1 MRLKSTI
8 RFFYQYVIIMNVK
21 TEHKNLS
28 KTARLTGLWYLMMA
42 VTGILGFMV
51 FHSQVFV
58 SGNAEQTLTNLVEL
72 ESTARVRLLLEFGI
86 VISQALTAVWFYKLF
101 KDNYEW
107 EAWTLGLWGTVNAI
121 VIMISAI
128 SMASAIGIANSDTNA
143 LEDKVLLIQV
153 FQNMIKYAWSIGG
166 LFFGLW
172 LFPMG
177 YIVVKSKRMPVW
189 LGRVIILGG
198 IGYVSSAFI
207 GYAGLDFSFNKFLT
221 LPATIGEF
229 WMIGYLLIF
238 GIRPIKE

>member
-1 MRLKSTI
+1 MIL
-8 RFFYQYVIIMNVK
+8 N
-21 TEHKNLS
+21 TEQKNLI
-28 KTARLTGLWYLMMA
+28 KTARTTGLWYLMMA

-51 FHSQVFV
+51 FHSQIFV
-58 SGNAEQTLTNLVEL
+58 SGNPEQTLTNLVEL
-72 ESTARVRLLLEFGI
+72 ESTARIRLLLEFAI
-86 VISQALTAVWFYKLF
+86 VTSQALTAVWFFKLF

-107 EAWTLGLWGTVNAI
+107 EAWTLGIWGMVNAL

-128 SMASAIGIANSDTNA
+128 SIASAIGIANSNIST

-153 FQNMIKYAWSIGG
+153 LQHIISNAWGIGG

-177 YIVVKSKRMPVW
+177 YIVVKSKRMPIW
-189 LGRVIILGG
+189 LGRFIILGG
-198 IGYVSSAFI
+198 IGYLISTVI
-207 GYAGLDFSFNKFLT
+207 RYAGIDFSFNRFLM

-238 GIRPIKE
+238 GIRTNIRQDEKKMEWAED